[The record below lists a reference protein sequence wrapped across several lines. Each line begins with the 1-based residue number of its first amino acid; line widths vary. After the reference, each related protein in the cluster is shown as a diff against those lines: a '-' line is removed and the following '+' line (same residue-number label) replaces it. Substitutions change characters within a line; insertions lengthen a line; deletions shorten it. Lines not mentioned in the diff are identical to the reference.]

1 MNEVVTIEFLER
13 EGINTERWDECIRTS
28 ANGLVYGYSF
38 YLDAMCPG
46 WKAVVLSD
54 YSAVMPLPSRK
65 KWGVSYIYQPFLTAQ
80 LGLFGNDLS
89 PRLLENFLRQ
99 IPSRFRLWEFP
110 LNQANC
116 FTILSFNLY
125 ERRNFVLSLESTY
138 EELYRAFRET
148 TKRNIRKSLQ
158 YGCVFKKDIP
168 LKEVIALAKMQ
179 HEDDEGFNAFAAVF
193 ERMNRE
199 GKAVCHGVYSATG
212 ELLASCA
219 LLFSHNRIYYLLV
232 GNHPN
237 GRTLGA
243 SHLLIDRF
251 IAEYAGSNLLLDF
264 EGSDLRNL
272 AFFYSS
278 FGAKEEIY
286 TAIRYNR
293 LPWYIK
299 ILKK

>member
-1 MNEVVTIEFLER
+1 MNEGVTIEFLNR
-13 EGINTERWDECIRTS
+13 EQINNERWDNCIRGA

-46 WKAVVLSD
+46 WKAVIRSD
-54 YSAVMPLPSRK
+54 YSAVMPLPARK
-65 KWGVSYIYQPFLTAQ
+65 KWGFSYIYQPFLTAQ

-89 PRLLENFLRQ
+89 AELLESFLKS

-110 LNQANC
+110 FNQGNC
-116 FTILSFNLY
+116 FTLPSFPLY
-125 ERRNFVLSLESTY
+125 QRRNFVLSLRGTY
-138 EELYRAFRET
+138 EELYRGFRET

-158 YGCVFKKDIP
+158 YGCVFKKEIP
-168 LKEVIALAKMQ
+168 LNQVIALAKMQ
-179 HEDDEGFNAFAAVF
+179 HEDERGFNDFAMVF
-193 ERMNRE
+193 EQMNKT
-199 GKAVCHGVYSATG
+199 GTAVCHGVYSAAG

-251 IAEYAGSNLLLDF
+251 ISEYAGSDLLLDF

-278 FGAKEEIY
+278 FGANEEIY

-293 LPWYIK
+293 LPWYVRL
-299 ILKK
+299 LKK